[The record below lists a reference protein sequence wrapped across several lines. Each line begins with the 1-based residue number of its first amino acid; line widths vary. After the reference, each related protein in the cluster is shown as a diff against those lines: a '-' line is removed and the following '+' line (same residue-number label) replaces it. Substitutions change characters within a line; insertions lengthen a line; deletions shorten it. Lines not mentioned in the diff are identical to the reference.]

1 MLGYIVTVTRQI
13 AVRLDEELV
22 RFVDEEVAE
31 GRARSRADLLS
42 RAIQRER
49 RRRRAEQDVRIL
61 TATGRDPDLEA
72 VARSAA
78 DTPLDLD

>member
-1 MLGYIVTVTRQI
+1 MTRQI

-22 RFVDEEVAE
+22 RFVDDEVAQ

-49 RRRRAEQDVRIL
+49 RRRQAEQDVRIL
-61 TATGRDPDLEA
+61 TATGPDPDLEA
-72 VARSAA
+72 MARSAA
-78 DTPLDLD
+78 NTPLDLD